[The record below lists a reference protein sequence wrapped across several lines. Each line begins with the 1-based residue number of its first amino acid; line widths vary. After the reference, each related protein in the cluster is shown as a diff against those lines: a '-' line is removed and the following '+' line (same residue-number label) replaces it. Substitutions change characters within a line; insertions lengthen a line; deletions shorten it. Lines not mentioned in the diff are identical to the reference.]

1 MLFCN
6 GLTLTLNGRQIL
18 DVDGFYAPPQRRTA
32 IIGPSGCGKT
42 SLLRIAAG
50 LQEPNSGDIIY
61 DDEFLTKDGHIIVK
75 PANRKFGLMYQN
87 NVLYPHLSVL
97 DNVCLGKP
105 FIKQEAM
112 KWLEL
117 LRIDHLHNSNA
128 QHLSGG
134 QQQRVC
140 LARCLLQKPRLLLL
154 DEPFNNLDYQL
165 RRELF
170 INLLNIFEN
179 NKTNVLLV
187 THSFQEAAELC
198 DHIWVM
204 RDGRMLDHNTPQKL
218 FEEPNSEWLANFA
231 GETCKFTS
239 QQLSDVFNIRIKKSL
254 HTRPQYIDVL
264 RGVNA
269 YIKVIGKFFDGVH
282 QVLTIKNLIDGS
294 VFRVYHNGINVEVGD
309 QPRLKLGRHW
319 EF

>member
-6 GLTLTLNGRQIL
+6 NLSLTLNGRNVL
-18 DVDGFYAPPQRRTA
+18 NVDGFYAPPQRRSA

-42 SLLRIAAG
+42 SLLRIIAG
-50 LQEPNSGDIIY
+50 LQEPDTGDVIY
-61 DDEFLTKDGHIIVK
+61 DMEYLTKDGRTIVS
-75 PANRKFGLMYQN
+75 PELRNFGLMYQN

-97 DNVCLGKP
+97 DNVCLGHSNYRN
-105 FIKQEAM
+105 EARE
-112 KWLEL
+112 WLDL
-117 LRIDHLHNSNA
+117 LQIGHLHNSNA
-128 QHLSGG
+128 QQLSGG

-140 LARCLLQKPRLLLL
+140 LARCLVQKPRLLLL

-170 INLLNIFEN
+170 ISLLNIFEN
-179 NKTNVLLV
+179 NGTNVLLV

-198 DHIWVM
+198 EHIWVM
-204 RDGRMLDHNTPQKL
+204 RDGMMLDHGAPQVL
-218 FEEPNSEWLANFA
+218 FEEPTSEWLANFV
-231 GETCKFTS
+231 GETYKFNPK
-239 QQLSDVFNIRIKKSL
+239 QLKDVFNITINKTF

-264 RGVNA
+264 RGNNP
-269 YIKVIGKFFDGVH
+269 YIRIIGKFFDGVQ
-282 QVLTIKNLIDGS
+282 QVLTVKNLIDSS
-294 VFRVYHNGINVEVGD
+294 VFRVYHNGISVEVGD